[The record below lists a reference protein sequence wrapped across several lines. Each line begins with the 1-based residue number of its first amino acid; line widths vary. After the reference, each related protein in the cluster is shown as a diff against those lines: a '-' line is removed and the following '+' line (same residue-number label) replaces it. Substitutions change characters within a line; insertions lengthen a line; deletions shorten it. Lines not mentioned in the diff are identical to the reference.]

1 MGDGQVSAAKRSQVV
16 KAGIMSS
23 VGGSLG
29 NVTVTGV
36 GFKPKSVEFFWVVD
50 SATQAAAIF
59 GYADN
64 TGIQVSRGSLGTG
77 TATITNNSRCLLT
90 PAPNSNT
97 TTREATLVSF
107 NADGFTINFTK
118 VSNPTDIGWVA
129 RA

>member
-1 MGDGQVSAAKRSQVV
+1 MTAVKRSQVV
-16 KAGIMSS
+16 KAGIMSG

-36 GFKPKSVEFFWVVD
+36 GFKPKSVEFYWVVD
-50 SATQAAAIF
+50 SPTQAASIF

-64 TGIQVSRGSLGTG
+64 TGTQVARGSLGTG
-77 TATITNNSRCLLT
+77 TAVIANNSRCLLT
-90 PAPNSNT
+90 PTSNSNT

-107 NADGFTINFTK
+107 NDDGFTINFTK
-118 VSNPTDIGWVA
+118 SQSATDIGWVA